1 VGHLSPFEQHVVDT
15 GPGEVMAHGETTGA
29 GSDDDDRRMHFRLSV
44 AVVWFRPP

>member
-1 VGHLSPFEQHVVDT
+1 VTYIFPLEQHVVDT

-44 AVVWFRPP
+44 AGAWLRPP